1 MDKLPPVSYIR
12 MVYIW
17 LITVQLIPF
26 ILVILRT
33 AMEIFCESQI
43 INHHGRSVAVKGASN
58 DNFVKEKE
66 KINIGKYLQL
76 FGKYLIKLKPK

>member
-12 MVYIW
+12 MVDIW

-33 AMEIFCESQI
+33 AMEIFSEAQF
-43 INHHGRSVAVKGASN
+43 INHHGRNVPVN
-58 DNFVKEKE
+58 NIVKEKE
-66 KINIGKYLQL
+66 SVNIGKCKYLQL
-76 FGKYLIKLKPK
+76 FGRLIIS